1 MTDSEFEFP
10 LGMHWR
16 DDGLSV
22 STWASKCKSV
32 SVELQRGSQWHSFPL
47 SRQDDGYYHALLDWA
62 NIDPNCGDS
71 ICRDS
76 EYRFVLNGELRRPD
90 PVSRL
95 QPHGVHG
102 PSQLVDDRQFPWTD
116 APWQGV
122 SKRDLVIYELH
133 IGAFSRGGTFRSAI
147 ERLDSLVEL
156 GVTAIELLPVA
167 QSAGRW
173 NWGYDGVQIYAVRE
187 TFGGPDELR
196 ALVDACHARGLA
208 VIMDVVYNH
217 LGPEGNYLGDFGHY
231 FSRRHRTPWGEA
243 FNFDGKH
250 AQHVRRFVIE
260 NALYWLRDYHLDGL
274 RLDAVH
280 FMFDESE
287 SPILDD
293 IRGAVA
299 EYDRSVAREI
309 HLIAEA
315 NIFDDDLLSH
325 GKSAPYDAI
334 WCDDLM
340 HSIYSTEV
348 SDVQLTPRTYDG
360 LGDVAEALNHG
371 YLYRI
376 PQASRVPSVE
386 RPRFTPPHD
395 TEYLNSLVTAL
406 QTHDSVG
413 NHPHG
418 KRLHELTS
426 PPFQAAAAAL
436 MLLYPTIPLM
446 FMGEETATD
455 ARFPFFAD
463 FEDPD
468 LRRAVDRGR
477 RHEYPDHQWDG
488 AVLPS
493 DPRAFHDANLEGA
506 AHDET
511 MRQWYRTLLGIRR
524 VWRQSDILTP
534 GSLRVDWSADW
545 GYCRLNY
552 QEAWFVV
559 VRLVPGQQ
567 LSPLTFRWVGHLLL
581 DSQQATAGTIHDL
594 NGEPHDCQV
603 ELQYPQA
610 IVGRVQKNS
619 EIKT

>member
-1 MTDSEFEFP
+1 MTDSEFEFQ

-22 STWASKCKSV
+22 CTWASKCKSV
-32 SVELQRGSQWHSFPL
+32 SVELQRGAKWHSFPL
-47 SRQDDGYYHALLDWA
+47 SRQDDGYFHGLLDWA
-62 NIDPNCGDS
+62 NGDPK
-71 ICRDS
+71 CRDS
-76 EYRFVLNGELRRPD
+76 QYRFLLNGERRRPD

-102 PSQLVDDRQFPWTD
+102 PSQLVDDRQFEWTD
-116 APWQGV
+116 AQWQGV
-122 SKRDLVIYELH
+122 SKGDLVIYELH
-133 IGAFSRGGTFRSAI
+133 IGAFSLGGTFRSAI

-243 FNFDGKH
+243 FNFDEKH
-250 AQHVRRFVIE
+250 ALHVRRFVIE

-293 IRGAVA
+293 IREAVA
-299 EYDRSVAREI
+299 DYDRSVTREI

-325 GKSAPYDAI
+325 GRSAPYDAI

-348 SDVQLTPRTYDG
+348 NDVQLTPRTYDG
-360 LGDVAEALNHG
+360 LADVAEALNHG

-376 PQASRVPSVE
+376 PKATRVASGERTRFVP
-386 RPRFTPPHD
+386 PADGT
-395 TEYLNSLVTAL
+395 YLNSLVTAL

-426 PPFQAAAAAL
+426 PQFQAAAAAL

-463 FEDPD
+463 FEDPA

-506 AHDET
+506 THDET
-511 MRQWYRTLLGIRR
+511 MRGWYRSLLEIRR
-524 VWRQSDILTP
+524 VWRQSDILTA
-534 GSLRVDWSADW
+534 GSLTVDWSSDW

-552 QEAWFVV
+552 QDGWFVI

-567 LSPLTFRWVGHLLL
+567 LMPFTFRWIGHLLL
-581 DSQQATAGTIHDL
+581 DSRRAAAGIIHDL
-594 NGEPHDCQV
+594 NDEPQDCQID
-603 ELQYPQA
+603 LQYPHA
-610 IVGRVQKNS
+610 IVGHVHKVP
-619 EIKT
+619 